1 MVIAI
6 LGSGHNCELTRQ
18 FLCDLMDLSDAMNS
32 AIDDMVV
39 YPKPLGFRA
48 RVVAGQ
54 VSKIKTECGDVDYI
68 GYAMNL
74 ASRILRIQEM
84 TKLICHQSVKDI
96 MGNKDCVEFKKV
108 RVAKGELDGVDHE
121 DLDGLWEFK
130 CLTK

>member
-1 MVIAI
+1 MVIAM
-6 LGSGHNCELTRQ
+6 LGRGHNCELTRQ
-18 FLCDLMDLSDAMNS
+18 FLCDLTDLSEAMNG

-39 YPKPLGFRA
+39 YPKPMGFRT

-74 ASRILRIQEM
+74 ASRILRVSES
-84 TKLICHQSVKDI
+84 TRLICHQSVKDI
-96 MGNKDCVEFKKV
+96 MGNKDCVDFKKI
-108 RVAKGELDGVDHE
+108 RVSKNELDGVDHE

-130 CLTK
+130 CSIK